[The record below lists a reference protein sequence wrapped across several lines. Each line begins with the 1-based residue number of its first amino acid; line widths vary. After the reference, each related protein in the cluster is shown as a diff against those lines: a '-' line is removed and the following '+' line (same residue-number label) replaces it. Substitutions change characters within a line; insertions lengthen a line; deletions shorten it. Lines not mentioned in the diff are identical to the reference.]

1 MPTLILCDTSSAQTL
16 TNKTLTAPIVTDP
29 VITGA
34 DITLAAAPTATLEAA
49 TKGYVD
55 SANNTIIVN
64 GSLDATVAG
73 NNLTLHLKT
82 AAGATPS
89 ATDSVRVTF
98 RSVTDGVGSLV
109 TRTIT
114 GATTFV
120 IASSSTLDTVNA
132 QPARI
137 WVGLL
142 DNAGTVELC
151 AWNPLHNATLGL
163 MIFPQPL
170 ALVSTTAEGT
180 GAADSSGVIYS
191 TTARTAKAFLPLGY
205 IEITE
210 ATAGV
215 WATAPTVI
223 QTYREGIKRTGDVL
237 SSVFDSDA
245 AVATGTTVM
254 PTDNTIPQITEGNE
268 YMAVSI
274 QSRSLCN
281 ILNIRAQGVFAHTA
295 VTTVNMA
302 LFEDG
307 TNNALAVSAVKIPA
321 SNDVMT
327 CTINHRRLVS
337 TVSLTA
343 YRIRAGASTGATT
356 TFNGSAGA
364 QLFGGV
370 CNSMLEVIEV
380 MV

>member
-89 ATDSVRVTF
+89 ATDSVRATF

-120 IASSSTLDTVNA
+120 IASSSTLDTLNA
-132 QPARI
+132 QSARI

-151 AWNPLHNATLGL
+151 AWNPLGSTTLSL
-163 MIFPQPL
+163 MLFPQPL
-170 ALVSTTAEGT
+170 ASVSTTAEGT

-191 TTARTAKAFLPLGY
+191 TTARSAKAFLPLGY

-237 SSVFDSDA
+237 SSVFYFDA
-245 AVATGTTVM
+245 AVATGTTAM

-268 YMAVSI
+268 YMGLSV

-281 ILNIRAQGVFAHTA
+281 ILNTRAQGVFAHTA

-327 CTINHRRLVS
+327 CTINHRRRVS
-337 TVSLTA
+337 TLSLTA

-370 CNSMLEVIEV
+370 CNSMLEVSEV